1 MPKVGE
7 AGELYGSGSGDSW
20 VVERVHAGEVGEL
33 GDPDDAL

>member
-1 MPKVGE
+1 MGE
-7 AGELYGSGSGDSW
+7 CSGDSW